1 MRRRLAITV
10 FGLALAASFSVG
22 MIFIGSSAVAQSQS
36 ENTGTFVWL
45 IGMAPLPGGPAV
57 SFAADGSSIEMSGL
71 GLFSIGENGPPFITT
86 IFGSY
91 QTFDAANNPGPL
103 KTWRMTRMEGY
114 VDYGGITGPGGEDL
128 RGGTLHAE
136 VVLDG
141 LGMGHITVDCQISVP
156 PPENLVDGVQVRI
169 GSLHFD
175 DSTGAPA
182 TTVFVGCPQSPFC

>member
-1 MRRRLAITV
+1 MRRRLATTV
-10 FGLALAASFSVG
+10 FGLALAASLSVG
-22 MIFIGSSAVAQSQS
+22 TIFTGSSAVAQSQS
-36 ENTGTFVWL
+36 DNTGTFVWV
-45 IGMAPLPGGPAV
+45 IGPPLPGGPPV
-57 SFAADGSSIEMSGL
+57 SFAADGSRIEMSGL

-86 IFGSY
+86 LFGSY
-91 QTFDAANNPGPL
+91 QTFDTANNPGPI

-114 VDYGGITGPGGEDL
+114 VDYGGVTGPNGEDL

-169 GSLHFD
+169 QSLHFD
-175 DSTGAPA
+175 DSTGAPG
-182 TTVFVGCPQSPFC
+182 TTVFVGCPFAPFC